1 MLCDD
6 CKVQVDER
14 MRLAINVSRN
24 SERLVFSGQGKN
36 WMLPE
41 NGKMM
46 NLQNYHVLNEV
57 VIDRGPMT

>member
-1 MLCDD
+1 
-6 CKVQVDER
+6 
-14 MRLAINVSRN
+14 MRLAINVSEK
-24 SERLVFSGQGKN
+24 SERLVFTGQGKN

>member
-14 MRLAINVSRN
+14 MRLAINVSGN
-24 SERLVFSGQGKN
+24 SERLVYNGQGKN

>member
-1 MLCDD
+1 
-6 CKVQVDER
+6 
-14 MRLAINVSRN
+14 MRLAINVSEK
-24 SERLVFSGQGKN
+24 SERLVFTGKGKN